1 MVTRADILVLGLT
14 AGVVGCLV
22 GGMMFGLGMGLVAQ
36 RAHIGWL
43 LVLPS
48 APVAGMLGYVL
59 ARKLARKLEPTQGGT
74 PTP

>member
-1 MVTRADILVLGLT
+1 MVTRAEILLLGLT

-22 GGMMFGLGMGLVAQ
+22 GGLLFGIGMGLVVQ

-48 APVAGMLGYVL
+48 APIAGLLGYAL
-59 ARKLARKLEPTQGGT
+59 ARKLARKLD
-74 PTP
+74 

>member
-22 GGMMFGLGMGLVAQ
+22 GGMMFGIGMGLVVQ
-36 RAHIGWL
+36 SVHIGWL

-59 ARKLARKLEPTQGGT
+59 ARKLARKLEPGAGGSHT
-74 PTP
+74 P